1 MERLGLQLGRS
12 WSPWSWVQTVF
23 RVQPQKLVSSSQSLH
38 FPSVKRRAPSA
49 CWPSRL
55 TIRKAMLGG
64 PGLTVTPTRSTAPP
78 APSLCFSVSSRGC
91 LPRVIS
97 PRLPRALD
105 LSFPELKPNKETN
118 KNKTLLW
125 VCFCFFFSNDL
136 TSSDSRIGLLPLT
149 LLITARKNSETRY
162 YENSKLKVTI
172 RAIWVFLH
180 SLKIK

>member
-1 MERLGLQLGRS
+1 MEWLGLQLGCS
-12 WSPWSWVQTVF
+12 WSPRSWVQTVS

-38 FPSVKRRAPSA
+38 FPSVKRRVPSA
-49 CWPSRL
+49 CWPGRL
-55 TIRKAMLGG
+55 AIRKAVLGG
-64 PGLTVTPTRSTAPP
+64 PGLTVTPTPSTAPP

-91 LPRVIS
+91 LPRVMS

-105 LSFPELKPNKETN
+105 LSFPELKPNIETN

-125 VCFCFFFSNDL
+125 ACFFFFSNNL
-136 TSSDSRIGLLPLT
+136 TSSDSRIGLLLLT
-149 LLITARKNSETRY
+149 LPVTASKNSETRY

-172 RAIWVFLH
+172 RAMWVFLH